1 MHTVTSNAAAVS
13 VRAPACAGS
22 IVRRERLRILHVVSC
37 LGMGGTENGV
47 LKIIRGLGD
56 DDFEH
61 RICAVREID
70 DSFVRRMNFAGEV
83 CSAASSKP
91 GFQFPLFR
99 LISRMKAFRPHV
111 VHARNFGSLEAVAA
125 ARLARVPGVVHSEHG
140 YELETLS
147 GLPFR
152 RRILCRTL
160 FPLADAVFTVTADLR
175 NYHSKQS
182 WLAARNFRV
191 IYNGVDTE
199 KFSPRSGAGLRMRK
213 QLGIPEASVV
223 IGSVGRLVPI
233 KDYSTLLDAAE
244 ILLRQRR
251 DVHVLLVGDGPER
264 TGLQDRVARSAI
276 LTGRVKF
283 AGASDNVPDLL
294 NALDVFVLPSI
305 SEGMSNTILEAMA
318 SGLAMV
324 VTRAGGNSELV
335 EDGRSGLLFAPR
347 DLQTLAQLLLGLF
360 EDSGKRLSLGAAA
373 RARAVE
379 HFGLASMIRQ
389 YRDLYLELAAFRGVR
404 EGG

>member
-1 MHTVTSNAAAVS
+1 MVCAAGRFRRERFANFSMHTVTSNAAAVS

-140 YELETLS
+140 SSPGSRPGISALS
-147 GLPFR
+147 ITEWIRRNSHPAPAPDCECVSNSAFPR
-152 RRILCRTL
+152 RR
-160 FPLADAVFTVTADLR
+160 
-175 NYHSKQS
+175 
-182 WLAARNFRV
+182 W
-191 IYNGVDTE
+191 
-199 KFSPRSGAGLRMRK
+199 
-213 QLGIPEASVV
+213 
-223 IGSVGRLVPI
+223 
-233 KDYSTLLDAAE
+233 
-244 ILLRQRR
+244 
-251 DVHVLLVGDGPER
+251 
-264 TGLQDRVARSAI
+264 
-276 LTGRVKF
+276 
-283 AGASDNVPDLL
+283 
-294 NALDVFVLPSI
+294 
-305 SEGMSNTILEAMA
+305 
-318 SGLAMV
+318 
-324 VTRAGGNSELV
+324 
-335 EDGRSGLLFAPR
+335 
-347 DLQTLAQLLLGLF
+347 
-360 EDSGKRLSLGAAA
+360 
-373 RARAVE
+373 
-379 HFGLASMIRQ
+379 
-389 YRDLYLELAAFRGVR
+389 
-404 EGG
+404 